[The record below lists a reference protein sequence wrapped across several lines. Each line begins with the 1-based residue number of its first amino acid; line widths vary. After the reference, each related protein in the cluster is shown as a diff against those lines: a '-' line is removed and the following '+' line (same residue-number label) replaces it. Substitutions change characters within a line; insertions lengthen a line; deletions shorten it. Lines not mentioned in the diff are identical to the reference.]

1 MKKLQYFEYEGLTLA
16 SAGGRLPQGSRPAE
30 RGEGPVCWLVERDP
44 MTSRGFFPV
53 RDARDLTGPEDW
65 TRLDASRL
73 APPEPLAPGFAV
85 NTAFPDVLARQRRF
99 QQCLD
104 RPKKRLTLVGL
115 GDVGG
120 QLLTALK
127 LLGTELEE
135 IGVYDPNEALC
146 RRYALEL
153 DQILDR
159 PLPRIVIRPAEE
171 LFDCEFFLF
180 TASRGVPPLGSRGDV
195 RMLQLEQNREMLKT
209 YSRQAREAGFSGL
222 FCQISDPVDQ
232 LARCVFLQSN
242 RDENG
247 RFDFRGLLPEQ
258 IAGFGLGVMMARAAH
273 MARRLGADCPNLRV
287 YGPHG
292 ADLGVANDPEGY
304 NPVLSQELTR
314 RTVGAN
320 LEVREL
326 GFKPY
331 IAPAISSAALSILA
345 LLRGEPFLGAVPMGG
360 VYFGCRGRLTGWG
373 QELVAE
379 PLHPELAARI
389 EAAWS
394 RLKEAEPQCLV

>member
-1 MKKLQYFEYEGLTLA
+1 MKETEYYEYEGLRLVPM
-16 SAGGRLPQGSRPAE
+16 GGRLPAGARRCPA
-30 RGEGPVCWLVERDP
+30 GAGPICRLVERDP
-44 MTSRGFFPV
+44 MTGRSFFPV
-53 RDARDLTGPEDW
+53 RFAGDLTEPEDW
-65 TRLDASRL
+65 TRLDANRRAAS
-73 APPEPLAPGFAV
+73 EPLAPGWAV
-85 NTAFPDVLARQRRF
+85 NTAFPDIFKRQRRF
-99 QQCLD
+99 AETLAKP
-104 RPKKRLTLVGL
+104 RKRLTLVGL

-159 PLPRIVIRPAEE
+159 PLPRVTIRPAER
-171 LFDCEFFLF
+171 LFDCDVFLF
-180 TASRGVPPLGSRGDV
+180 TASRGVPPLGSQGDV
-195 RMLQLEQNREMLKT
+195 RMLQLERNREMLKA

-242 RDENG
+242 RDEAG
-247 RFDFRGLLPEQ
+247 SFDFKGLLPEQ
-258 IAGFGLGVMMARAAH
+258 IAGFGLGVMMARAEH
-273 MARRLGADCPNLRV
+273 MARRLGADCPKLRV

-292 ADLGVANDPEGY
+292 ADLIAANDPTNY
-304 NPVLSQELTR
+304 DPTLSEELTR
-314 RTVGAN
+314 RTAAAN
-320 LEVREL
+320 LEVRAL

-331 IAPAISSAALSILA
+331 IAPALSSAALSILA

-373 QELVAE
+373 QEVIAE
-379 PLHPELAARI
+379 PLHPLLAARI
-389 EAAWS
+389 EAAWA
-394 RLKEAEPQCLV
+394 RLRAGEAQCLA